1 MIPSIFNIII
11 ILHFLSLLY
20 LSDVGATGEEEV
32 VPSLG
37 QHGLCGVAVALDHA
51 EGALVAAQSGQSEW
65 PVSCNGCE

>member
-1 MIPSIFNIII
+1 MLVKEIPSLLYLISLLFCT
-11 ILHFLSLLY
+11 FVSLLY

-51 EGALVAAQSGQSEW
+51 EGALVAAQSGQ
-65 PVSCNGCE
+65 